1 MLIFTNRTLQQANDQ
16 SALTR
21 QYLPLSDVLSCV
33 DATVQS
39 KGKSWEVTNA
49 AANVSDANA
58 LKRLAAVFSGNRP
71 VLLYVHGNNN
81 SPSTCFTRCQAL
93 EAAYNVSVIGFS
105 WESEGFQPDGSDL
118 AGLNNAKVNTDTD
131 DENLASVNS
140 SNTSEGWIQRKS
152 RRYGQAKINAQ
163 QSASALARF
172 LRLVGSVRLAQDKNS
187 YSAAFH
193 SLGCHFLHYAVE
205 IDGAV
210 AALGAANN
218 VALIAGCTGAA
229 KHANW
234 VSKIIPVRR
243 VYIAF
248 TNADSVLAGASIID
262 KDVKLGTNPGAER
275 AVGNKY
281 RYIDFNGAAK
291 MKFGAHRY
299 FVPDPGKTLS
309 KHARLLFSRIFE
321 SELDFDPV
329 TESQKVVY
337 PVGCAAGG
345 QECYMGNVSD

>member
-1 MLIFTNRTLQQANDQ
+1 MLIFTNRTLQQANDE

-21 QYLPLSDVLSCV
+21 KYSPLSDALSCV
-33 DATVQS
+33 DVTA
-39 KGKSWEVTNA
+39 KSSDTAWEVNNA
-49 AANVSDANA
+49 ASIVSDANA
-58 LKRLAAVFSGNRP
+58 LKRLAVVFAGNRP

-81 SPSTCFTRCQAL
+81 SPSTCFARCQAL
-93 EAAYNVSVIGFS
+93 EATYNVSVIGFS

-118 AGLNNAKVNTDTD
+118 AGLSNAKVGTDTD
-131 DENLASVNS
+131 EETLANVKS

-152 RRYGQAKINAQ
+152 RRYAQAKVNAQ

-172 LRLVGSVRLAQDKNS
+172 LRLVGSVRLAQDKNP

-210 AALGAANN
+210 AALAAANN
-218 VALIAGCTGAA
+218 VALMAGCTGAA
-229 KHANW
+229 KHASW
-234 VSKIIPVRR
+234 VSKINPVRR
-243 VYIAF
+243 VYVTF
-248 TNADSVLAGASIID
+248 TNADSVLAGARIID
-262 KDVKLGTNPGAER
+262 KDVKLGTNPGTER
-275 AVGNKY
+275 AIGAKY
-281 RYIDFNGAAK
+281 RYVDFNGAAK

-345 QECYMGNVSD
+345 QECYMGNASD